1 MMCLLTTNCSLQG
14 LGRFSKNWLLSF
26 LEDSHFPFPF
36 GQKPLESGFKPVQDK
51 WRRRVDLNMS
61 FYLAL
66 ILALIG
72 LNIFFSLQGSNP
84 QQVATSLEGYSNQTI
99 GNFIMAWQTFTYP
112 GFPGQIMQI
121 TAGIVSNEMLH
132 VVGNTVEHDFNGH
145 VINGIHEVNG
155 KKCYYRDFY
164 LVN

>member
-1 MMCLLTTNCSLQG
+1 MMCLLTINCSLQG

-84 QQVATSLEGYSNQTI
+84 QQVATSLDGYSNQTI

-121 TAGIVSNEMLH
+121 TAGTVSNEMLP
-132 VVGNTVEHDFNGH
+132 VVGNDILMS
-145 VINGIHEVNG
+145 VIFF
-155 KKCYYRDFY
+155 RPDRT
-164 LVN
+164 

>member
-1 MMCLLTTNCSLQG
+1 MTMNCSLQG

-36 GQKPLESGFKPVQDK
+36 GQKPLESGFKPVQEK

-61 FYLAL
+61 FYLAV
-66 ILALIG
+66 ISALVG

-84 QQVATSLEGYSNQTI
+84 QQVATSLDGYSNQTI

-121 TAGIVSNEMLH
+121 TAGRTVSNEMRH
-132 VVGNTVEHDFNGH
+132 VVFFSFGSD
-145 VINGIHEVNG
+145 
-155 KKCYYRDFY
+155 
-164 LVN
+164 LVDVRFFVRIRLCRPVLTC